1 MKINM
6 GSVDR
11 ALRLVAG
18 IVIIGAGIAFRSWW
32 GVIGIVPL
40 ATAGVGFCPLYTLL
54 GVSTCRTKPGAG
66 DPA

>member
-11 ALRLVAG
+11 VVRILVGLA
-18 IVIIGAGIAFRSWW
+18 VIGAGIVFKSWW
-32 GVIGIVPL
+32 GAVGIVLL

-54 GVSTCRTKPGAG
+54 GVSTRKVG
-66 DPA
+66 